1 MMNHEVR
8 TYNAEGKLIYTESFK
23 TAEQA
28 YAAYLDIID
37 THENKMPK
45 ELRGRKLIV
54 ARFADGK
61 MMTRRE
67 CVSK

>member
-8 TYNAEGKLIYTESFK
+8 TYNAKGQNIYTESFN
-23 TAEQA
+23 TAQEA

-37 THENKMPK
+37 YHENRMPK
-45 ELRGRKLIV
+45 ELKGRTLIV

>member
-8 TYNAEGKLIYTESFK
+8 TYNANGKNIYTESFK
-23 TAEQA
+23 TAEEA
-28 YAAYLDIID
+28 YVAYLQIID
-37 THENKMPK
+37 YHENKMPK
-45 ELRGRKLIV
+45 ELAGRKLVV
-54 ARFADGK
+54 ARFADGR

>member
-8 TYNAEGKLIYTESFK
+8 TYNVKGQNIYTESFK
-23 TAEQA
+23 TAEEA
-28 YAAYLDIID
+28 YKAYLDIID
-37 THENKMPK
+37 YHENKMPK

-54 ARFADGK
+54 ARFAEGR

-67 CVSK
+67 VISK